1 MFLYCTCFFFLHKY
15 VYHNNVTCNCSIIYD
30 CCIRV
35 TVVLEY
41 ISSQSRGEQ
50 LARPIRSEV
59 ILFTVKK
66 RVVPLPHPHQG
77 LTCFDESGL
86 LF

>member
-1 MFLYCTCFFFLHKY
+1 MYCACFFFLHKY

-66 RVVPLPHPHQG
+66 N
-77 LTCFDESGL
+77 S
-86 LF
+86 